1 MSLNDPMIRDQA
13 SSKPGSR
20 ILVVDLAARSKNWAL
35 TRQGEQR
42 IRDAA
47 PEGWE
52 MRVVRAPTSSDGDG
66 PPEPSPES
74 VEAIRD
80 AEAYFGFG
88 ITRPLFLEAP
98 RLRWVH
104 SAAAGVGAALFPEMV
119 ASDVLLSNSAG
130 VHAVPIAEYVVAG
143 VLHYFRG
150 LDVALAQQRDASW
163 DKSFFVAEESPV
175 REVDGARVLIIGTGG
190 IGTETATRLSALG
203 ATCVGIRRRPEL
215 GAPAGFHSAF
225 GPDALDDELSRAD
238 VVVLAAPLTGRS
250 RGLMTRQRLMAMR
263 PGSILVN
270 VARGALV
277 DEDALADTLRSG
289 RIRGAVLDVFAH
301 EPLAPTSP
309 LWHLRTALLTPHISP
324 VSPGRFWP
332 RALDIFCENWGRYDR
347 GEPLRNQVDKQ
358 AGY

>member
-1 MSLNDPMIRDQA
+1 MIRDPETTEA
-13 SSKPGSR
+13 GSR
-20 ILVVDLAARSKNWAL
+20 ILVVDLAAQSKNWAL
-35 TRQGEQR
+35 TREGEQR

-47 PEGWE
+47 PNGWE
-52 MRVVRAPTSSDGDG
+52 IRVVRAPTSSDGDG
-66 PPEPSPES
+66 PPEPSAES
-74 VEAIRD
+74 AQAIRD

-88 ITRPLFLEAP
+88 ITRALFLEAP

-104 SAAAGVGAALFPEMV
+104 SAAAGVGGALFPEMV

-143 VLHYFRG
+143 VLHFFRG
-150 LDVALAQQRDASW
+150 LDVAMAQQRDASW
-163 DKSFFVAEESPV
+163 DKSFYVAEGSPV
-175 REVDGARVLIIGTGG
+175 RELGGARVLIVGTGG
-190 IGTETATRLSALG
+190 IGTETAARLTGLG
-203 ATCVGIRRRPEL
+203 ATCVGIRRRPAL
-215 GAPAGFHSAF
+215 GAPPGFASVL
-225 GPDALDDELSRAD
+225 GPGALDAEIPRAD
-238 VVVLAAPLTGRS
+238 VVVLAAPLTGES
-250 RGLMTRQRLMAMR
+250 RGVMNRDRLTAMR

-289 RIRGAVLDVFAH
+289 PIRGAVLDVFSH

-332 RALDIFCENWGRYDR
+332 RALDIFCDNWGRYDR